1 MDGWGVWGSFGT
13 ISVSVSVSKM
23 EGRSTF
29 FHTRGEGRARERTEG
44 GCKQEHLE
52 QGGKQSKEAV
62 CFYLH
67 PVYCFDATSSLRISP
82 NPTPREMMTSRF
94 PFRRPR
100 LMGEFTRALDVRN
113 RNPPSKQERGART
126 GFFPYSHRH
135 FQLRIGIV
143 VPLKQ
148 NDSGPQPK
156 R

>member
-1 MDGWGVWGSFGT
+1 MDGVCGGLL
-13 ISVSVSVSKM
+13 
-23 EGRSTF
+23 GRSRSRSRSRKWRVDQHSSTQ
-29 FHTRGEGRARERTEG
+29 GGRAGRGRGVT
-44 GCKQEHLE
+44 
-52 QGGKQSKEAV
+52 A
-62 CFYLH
+62 
-67 PVYCFDATSSLRISP
+67 DANNSTSSKAANRARRLCATICIRYTVSTPHLLSASHPILA
-82 NPTPREMMTSRF
+82 PREMMTSPL